1 MISLI
6 CGISKRTQ
14 MNIYI
19 YAKSSRLTDIKSK
32 LVITKGEKKE
42 GRDELGVCD

>member
-1 MISLI
+1 MWNL
-6 CGISKRTQ
+6 KKNT
-14 MNIYI
+14 NEYIYI